1 MFGNSHNIQTL
12 TNFDLI
18 MNIEQFTNHQGE
30 PMRLDQGDLSQQL
43 DSGNH
48 HSYNSL
54 EGSTGRKENTQ
65 FSYSS

>member
-1 MFGNSHNIQTL
+1 
-12 TNFDLI
+12 
-18 MNIEQFTNHQGE
+18 
-30 PMRLDQGDLSQQL
+30 MRLDQGDLSQQL

-65 FSYSS
+65 FS